1 MNTEQKI
8 VENDEDIVRQP
19 EKHARG
25 WAILN
30 RVNSTRHNLYQQK
43 QRIRLF

>member
-8 VENDEDIVRQP
+8 VDNGEDIVQQP
-19 EKHARG
+19 GKHAHG
-25 WAILN
+25 WAVLN

-43 QRIRLF
+43 PRIRLF